1 MFIRIDD
8 VVLNTELIECVLPNK
23 VVIKRGEDL
32 YDKDETEVRGITIW
46 TVGGE
51 NSSQF
56 TFENLSLEDFMEMVK
71 WKLRLKVLT
80 ELKVKQ
86 PLIF

>member
-8 VVLNTELIECVLPNK
+8 VVLNTNLIECVLPNK
-23 VVIKRGEDL
+23 VVTKRGEGW
-32 YDKDETEVRGITIW
+32 YGKDETEVRGITIW

-56 TFENLSLEDFMEMVK
+56 TFENLSLEEFMEMVK
-71 WKLRLKVLT
+71 
-80 ELKVKQ
+80 
-86 PLIF
+86 

>member
-1 MFIRIDD
+1 MFIRIED

-23 VVIKRGEDL
+23 VVTKRGEDW

-56 TFENLSLEDFMEMVK
+56 TFENLSLEDFMELVK
-71 WKLRLKVLT
+71 
-80 ELKVKQ
+80 
-86 PLIF
+86 

>member
-1 MFIRIDD
+1 MFIRIED

-23 VVIKRGEDL
+23 VVTIRGEDC

-56 TFENLSLEDFMEMVK
+56 TFENLSLEDFMELVK
-71 WKLRLKVLT
+71 
-80 ELKVKQ
+80 
-86 PLIF
+86 

>member
-23 VVIKRGEDL
+23 VVTKRGEDL
-32 YDKDETEVRGITIW
+32 YDKDETEVRGITVW
-46 TVGGE
+46 TFGGE

-56 TFENLSLEDFMEMVK
+56 TFENLSLEDFMELVK
-71 WKLRLKVLT
+71 
-80 ELKVKQ
+80 
-86 PLIF
+86 

>member
-23 VVIKRGEDL
+23 VVTKRGENW
-32 YDKDETEVRGITIW
+32 YDKDETEVRGITIL
-46 TVGGE
+46 TGGE

-56 TFENLSLEDFMEMVK
+56 TFENLSLEDFIELVK
-71 WKLRLKVLT
+71 
-80 ELKVKQ
+80 
-86 PLIF
+86 

>member
-23 VVIKRGEDL
+23 VVTKRGEVW
-32 YDKDETEVRGITIW
+32 YDKDETEVKGITVW

-51 NSSQF
+51 NSSRF
-56 TFENLSLEDFMEMVK
+56 TFENLSLEDFMELVK
-71 WKLRLKVLT
+71 
-80 ELKVKQ
+80 
-86 PLIF
+86 

>member
-8 VVLNTELIECVLPNK
+8 VVLNKELIECVLPNK
-23 VVIKRGEDL
+23 VVTKRGEDL
-32 YDKDETEVRGITIW
+32 YDKDETEVRGITVW

-56 TFENLSLEDFMEMVK
+56 TFENLSLEDFMELVK
-71 WKLRLKVLT
+71 
-80 ELKVKQ
+80 
-86 PLIF
+86 